1 MTSFNLE
8 SDFVPSGDQPKAVEK
23 LINGVKN
30 DLREQTLLGVTGS
43 GKTYS
48 MACVIES
55 INRPTLVIAHNKT
68 LAAQLATEFKE
79 FFPNNAVE
87 YFVSYYDYY
96 QPEAYMP
103 QTDVYIEKDSSINDK
118 LDELRLSATKSL
130 SSRQDV
136 LIVASVSCV
145 FNLGSPID
153 YQNIVCV
160 VNKNQDLG
168 RNLFIRQLIN
178 MQYERND
185 FDFSRGKFRVRG
197 DTIDLLPAYE
207 KEMGYRIEFW
217 GDQVEKIIIF
227 DPLTGEIIREESEV
241 SIYPARHFVTNP
253 DNLEKAIDG
262 IEIELESQL
271 KNFRKSGKILEAS
284 RLESRTRYDIEMLRQ
299 TGFCSG
305 VENYSMHLS
314 GREPGST
321 PFSLLHYFP
330 QDYLMFVDESHMTLP
345 QLRGMYIADKSRK
358 DVLVEHGFRLPSALD
373 NRPLN
378 FDEFSNQIEKVI
390 YVSAT
395 PAKYEYQNS
404 SQIVEQVI
412 RPTGLLDPK
421 IEVRPIEGQID
432 DLLFEIKNRSNEN
445 ERSLVTTLTKR
456 MAEELSEYLSEAGVK
471 THYLHSEIKTL
482 QRSEILSDLRLGIY
496 DVVVGINLLREG
508 LDLPEVSLVAI
519 LDADKEGFLR
529 SETSLIQTIGRAARH
544 IDGKVIMYADQVTD
558 SMKRAIDETNRRRSI
573 QEKYNLE
580 NDIQPKS
587 IFKAVHDITERIS
600 DKSNSE
606 DKLDQI
612 LAENP
617 DASVQS
623 IIVDLQAKMNEA
635 AENLKFEEAAV
646 IRDQIKELK
655 TMAKIEVYND

>member
-271 KNFRKSGKILEAS
+271 KNFRKLGKILEAS

-508 LDLPEVSLVAI
+508 LDLPEGSLVAI

>member
-1 MTSFNLE
+1 M
-8 SDFVPSGDQPKAVEK
+8 
-23 LINGVKN
+23 
-30 DLREQTLLGVTGS
+30 REQTLLGVTGS

-168 RNLFIRQLIN
+168 RNLFMRQLIN

>member
-1 MTSFNLE
+1 MAIFKIE
-8 SDFVPSGDQPKAVEK
+8 SNFIPSGDQPKAVEK
-23 LINGVKN
+23 LVNGIKN
-30 DLREQTLLGVTGS
+30 GLNRQTLLGVTGS

-55 INRPTLVIAHNKT
+55 INCPTLVIAHNKT

-103 QTDVYIEKDSSINDK
+103 KTDVYIEKDSSINDK
-118 LDELRLSATKSL
+118 LDELRLSATRSL
-130 SSRQDV
+130 ASRKDV

-153 YQNIVCV
+153 YQNIVCLV
-160 VNKNQDLG
+160 KKDQNLG
-168 RNLFIRQLIN
+168 RNSFIRQLIN
-178 MQYERND
+178 MHYERND

-207 KEMGYRIEFW
+207 KEVGFRVEFW
-217 GDQVEKIIIF
+217 GDIVEKVLKF
-227 DPLTGEIIREESEV
+227 DPLTGEIITEEDEI
-241 SIYPARHFVTNP
+241 SIYPARHFVTDP
-253 DNLEKAIDG
+253 DNLDKAING
-262 IEIELESQL
+262 IESELEGQL
-271 KNFRKSGKILEAS
+271 KNFKKSGKILEAS

-314 GREPGST
+314 DREPGST

-330 QDYLMFVDESHMTLP
+330 NDYLMFVDESHMTLP
-345 QLRGMYIADKSRK
+345 QLRGMYFADRSRK
-358 DVLVEHGFRLPSALD
+358 EVLVEHGFRLPSALD

-378 FDEFSNQIEKVI
+378 FDEFNDQIEKVI

-395 PAKYEYQNS
+395 PAKYEYEKS
-404 SQIVEQVI
+404 DQIVEQVI

-421 IEVRPIEGQID
+421 VEVKPIQGQID
-432 DLLFEIKNRSNEN
+432 DLLFEIKNRSNRN
-445 ERSLVTTLTKR
+445 ERCLVTTLTKR
-456 MAEELSEYLSEAGVK
+456 MAEELSQYLSEAGVK

-482 QRSEILSDLRLGIY
+482 QRSEILSDLRLGTY

-544 IDGKVIMYADQVTD
+544 VEGKVIMYADQITSSMLNAINETD
-558 SMKRAIDETNRRRSI
+558 RRRDI
-573 QEKYNLE
+573 QEKYNLQNGIE
-580 NDIQPKS
+580 PKS
-587 IFKAVHDITERIS
+587 IFKSVHDITERIS
-600 DKSNSE
+600 GDLDTT
-606 DKLDQI
+606 DKLDKI
-612 LAENP
+612 LKENP
-617 DASVQS
+617 DVSLNS
-623 IIVDLQAKMNEA
+623 IIIDLKAKMHEA
-635 AENLKFEEAAV
+635 AEELKFEEAAL

-655 TMAKIEVYND
+655 IMAKMDMDID

>member
-79 FFPNNAVE
+79 FFANNAVE

-271 KNFRKSGKILEAS
+271 KNFRKLGKILEAS

-299 TGFCSG
+299 PGFCAG

>member
-1 MTSFNLE
+1 MTLFRIE
-8 SDFVPSGDQPKAVEK
+8 SDFIPSGDQPKAVEQ
-23 LINGVKN
+23 LINGIK
-30 DLREQTLLGVTGS
+30 DGLREQTLLGVTGS

-168 RNLFIRQLIN
+168 RSLFIRQLIN

-253 DNLEKAIDG
+253 DNLDKAISG
-262 IEIELESQL
+262 IEIELEGQL

-330 QDYLMFVDESHMTLP
+330 NDYLMFVDESHMTLP
-345 QLRGMYIADKSRK
+345 QLRGMYVADKSRK

-378 FDEFSNQIEKVI
+378 FDEFNNQIEKVI

-395 PAKYEYQNS
+395 PAKYESQNS

-421 IEVRPIEGQID
+421 IEVKPIEGQID
-432 DLLFEIKNRSNEN
+432 DLLFEIKNRSNKN

-456 MAEELSEYLSEAGVK
+456 MAEELSEYLAEAGVN

-529 SETSLIQTIGRAARH
+529 SQTSLIQTIGRAARH
-544 IDGKVIMYADQVTD
+544 IDGKVIMYADQITD
-558 SMKRAIDETNRRRSI
+558 SMMNAINETNRRRLI
-573 QEKYNLE
+573 QEKYNLD
-580 NDIQPKS
+580 NGIKPKS

-600 DKSNSE
+600 EKSNSG
-606 DKLDQI
+606 DKLDKI
-612 LAENP
+612 LEANP
-617 DASVQS
+617 DASVNS

-635 AENLKFEEAAV
+635 AEELKFEEAAV

>member
-271 KNFRKSGKILEAS
+271 KNFRKLGKILEAS

-635 AENLKFEEAAV
+635 AENLKYEEAAV
-646 IRDQIKELK
+646 IRDQIKDLI

>member
-1 MTSFNLE
+1 MSFKIE
-8 SDFVPSGDQPKAVEK
+8 SELVPSGDQPKAVEQ
-23 LINGVKN
+23 LINGIK
-30 DLREQTLLGVTGS
+30 DGLREQTLLGVTGS

-55 INRPTLVIAHNKT
+55 INRPALVLAHKKT

-136 LIVASVSCV
+136 LIVASVSCI

-153 YQNIVCV
+153 YQNFVCV
-160 VNKNQDLG
+160 VKKNQDLG
-168 RNLFIRQLIN
+168 RNSFMRQLIN

-207 KEMGYRIEFW
+207 KETGYRIEFW
-217 GDQVEKIIIF
+217 GDQVEKIVFF
-227 DPLTGEIIREESEV
+227 DPLTGEIISEEFEV
-241 SIYPARHFVTNP
+241 SIYPARHFVT
-253 DNLEKAIDG
+253 DSENLDKAISG
-262 IEIELESQL
+262 IEIELEDQL
-271 KNFRKSGKILEAS
+271 KNFRKLGKILEAS

-345 QLRGMYIADKSRK
+345 QLRGMYLADKSRK
-358 DVLVEHGFRLPSALD
+358 NVLVEHGFRLPSALD
-373 NRPLN
+373 NRPLD
-378 FDEFSNQIEKVI
+378 FDEFNNQIEKVI

-404 SQIVEQVI
+404 SQVVEQVI

-421 IEVRPIEGQID
+421 IDIKPINGQID
-432 DLLFEIKNRSNEN
+432 DLLFEIKNRSNKN
-445 ERSLVTTLTKR
+445 ERTLVTTLTKR

-496 DVVVGINLLREG
+496 DVLVGINLLREG
-508 LDLPEVSLVAI
+508 LDLPEVSLVAV

-544 IDGKVIMYADQVTD
+544 INGEVIMYADKVTD
-558 SMKRAIDETNRRRSI
+558 SMRNAINETNRRRAI
-573 QEKYNLE
+573 QEKFNLE
-580 NDIQPKS
+580 NGIKPQGIQKT
-587 IFKAVHDITERIS
+587 IHDITERIS
-600 DKSNSE
+600 DKSNPE
-606 DKLDQI
+606 DKLDRI
-612 LAENP
+612 LQANP
-617 DASVQS
+617 DASVHS
-623 IIVDLQAKMNEA
+623 IIVDLQSKMHEA
-635 AENLKFEEAAV
+635 AEQLKFEEAAL

-655 TMAKIEVYND
+655 TMAKIEIYND

>member
-1 MTSFNLE
+1 MPLFKIE
-8 SDFVPSGDQPKAVEK
+8 SEFVPSGDQPKAVGQ
-23 LINGVKN
+23 LINGVKEG
-30 DLREQTLLGVTGS
+30 LREQTLLGVTGS

-55 INRPTLVIAHNKT
+55 INRPTLVLAHNKT
-68 LAAQLATEFKE
+68 LAAQLATEFKG

-153 YQNIVCV
+153 YQNFVCSV
-160 VNKNQDLG
+160 TKNQDLG
-168 RNLFIRQLIN
+168 RNSFMRQLIN

-207 KEMGYRIEFW
+207 KEIGYRIEFW
-217 GDQVEKIIIF
+217 GDQVEKIVLF
-227 DPLTGEIIREESEV
+227 DPLTGEIIREELEV
-241 SIYPARHFVTNP
+241 SIYPARHFVTDP
-253 DNLEKAIDG
+253 ENLEKAIGG
-262 IEIELESQL
+262 IEIELEDQL
-271 KNFRKSGKILEAS
+271 KNFRKLGKILESS
-284 RLESRTRYDIEMLRQ
+284 RLETRTRYDIEMLRQ

-345 QLRGMYIADKSRK
+345 QLRGMYLADKSRK
-358 DVLVEHGFRLPSALD
+358 NVLVEHGFRLPSALD

-378 FDEFSNQIEKVI
+378 FDEFNNQIEKVI

-421 IEVRPIEGQID
+421 VDVKPINGQID
-432 DLLFEIKNRSNEN
+432 DLLFEIKNRSNKN
-445 ERSLVTTLTKR
+445 ERTLVTTLTKR

-482 QRSEILSDLRLGIY
+482 QRSEILSDFRLGIY

-544 IDGKVIMYADQVTD
+544 IDGKVIMYADEVTN
-558 SMKRAIDETNRRRSI
+558 SMRNAINETNRRREI
-573 QEKYNLE
+573 QEKHNLE
-580 NDIQPKS
+580 NGIKPQGIHKT
-587 IFKAVHDITERIS
+587 VHDITERIS

-606 DKLDQI
+606 DKLDRI
-612 LAENP
+612 LEANP
-617 DASVQS
+617 DASVHS
-623 IIVDLQAKMNEA
+623 IIVDLQAKMHEA
-635 AENLKFEEAAV
+635 AEQLKFEEAAL
-646 IRDQIKELK
+646 IRDQIKQLK
-655 TMAKIEVYND
+655 IMAEIEIYID